1 MFQIIWMKLSFW
13 VVKILTDN
21 NENGDDDN
29 NS

>member
-29 NS
+29 YS